1 MLQLRASVLGDCVIA
16 VLECPPK
23 ATSGFFMVF
32 EEHMKRALELA
43 ASALGQTRTNPL
55 VGAVIVKDGQ
65 AIAEG
70 FHRCYGADHAEVDA
84 INRAGDKAAGADMYV
99 TLEPCVHF
107 GKTPPCVHAIKAAGI
122 QRVVVATLDPN
133 PIVNGA
139 GIRSL
144 QEAGIEV
151 DLGVCEEDAK
161 RLNEA
166 YFKFITTG
174 MPFVTVKIAQT
185 IDGVIADAANDSKW
199 ITSEEARHRVHVLR
213 SSVDAVLVGAATAR
227 IDDPELSSHGL
238 GRDPLRVVL
247 TKSGD
252 LPDSLNIHNPRTG
265 GKTIVVIGSEKS
277 VKPEC
282 TEGHTDSSL
291 IPLLKEIASEG
302 VAHLL
307 VEGGG
312 SVFSQF
318 IESGLVD
325 RFIFVIAPKLLGSGK
340 PVFRSRLNRSIM
352 ESLPLRFTNWEPIG
366 GDLWVEAYP
375 G

>member
-1 MLQLRASVLGDCVIA
+1 
-16 VLECPPK
+16 
-23 ATSGFFMVF
+23 MVF

-55 VGAVIVKDGQ
+55 VGAVIVKDGLV
-65 AIAEG
+65 IAEG
-70 FHRCYGADHAEVDA
+70 YHRCYGADHAEVDA
-84 INRAGDKAAGADMYV
+84 INRAGDKAAGAEMYV

-107 GKTPPCVHAIKAAGI
+107 GKTPPCVQAIKAAGI
-122 QRVVVATLDPN
+122 RRVLVATVDPN

-144 QEAGIEV
+144 QETGVEVEVGI
-151 DLGVCEEDAK
+151 CEEEAK

-166 YFKFITTG
+166 YFKLITTG

-185 IDGVIADAANDSKW
+185 IDGMIADSANDSKW
-199 ITSEEARHRVHVLR
+199 ITSEEARRKVHTLR
-213 SSVDAVLVGAATAR
+213 STVDAVLVGAMTAR
-227 IDDPELSSHGL
+227 IDDPVLSSHGI
-238 GRDPLRVVL
+238 GKDPLRLVI
-247 TKSGD
+247 TKSGELRSNLKIND
-252 LPDSLNIHNPRTG
+252 PNTG
-265 GKTIVVIGSEKS
+265 GQTIVIGPDNE
-277 VKPEC
+277 
-282 TEGHTDSSL
+282 TERVRDDFWTVGTD
-291 IPLLKEIASEG
+291 IRTLLKKTASEG

-325 RFIFVIAPKLLGSGK
+325 KYIFVIAPKLLGSGK
-340 PVFRSRLNRSIM
+340 PAYNSQKNRKILETLNLKFKSW
-352 ESLPLRFTNWEPIG
+352 ESIG

-375 G
+375 S